1 MISPNDFTT
10 MAAKRQQILDE
21 WQKRYG
27 SKDAPKS

>member
-1 MISPNDFTT
+1 
-10 MAAKRQQILDE
+10 MAAKRQAILDE